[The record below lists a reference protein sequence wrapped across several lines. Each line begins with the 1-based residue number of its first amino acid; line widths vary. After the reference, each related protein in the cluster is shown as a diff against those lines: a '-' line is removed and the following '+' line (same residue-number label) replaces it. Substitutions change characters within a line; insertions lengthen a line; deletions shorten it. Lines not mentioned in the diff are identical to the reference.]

1 MITSIKQIYA
11 LSVAFLILIALIV
24 FKFPVYYALLIPAA
38 LIFAALFIFSF
49 DKILLLIAF
58 CTPLSIELM
67 LGTAGINLPDEP
79 MMFAFSLIFFLKLWQ
94 EKSAYRSLF
103 KSPLS
108 KSILLLYVWL
118 IITSLTSTLPLV
130 SFKFLLAHFWFIG
143 TGFLWGFFIFQQK
156 QNIKNFVI
164 SYGLGLCLIV
174 YYTSIRH
181 WQRGFSQKS
190 GTFVMNPFF
199 DDHTVYSAVCA
210 MIFIFT
216 VVLIIKGRTYL
227 STLNFIFLWVIA
239 ASTAVGILL
248 SYSRAAWLSII
259 ITLGFAVII
268 KMRVKFKTMMI
279 GLVLAASLAILFQN
293 QIYQTIRFN
302 KVASGKTLEGD
313 LKSISNISTDD
324 SNVERLNRWKSASRM
339 FQEKPFWGY
348 GPGTYQFQYSG
359 YQRAHEMTSI
369 STTTGDMGGIHS
381 EYLRPLIESGI
392 IGLITFLILVFTV
405 IKLLLN
411 VIYQSTDKQLKLFA
425 LAILLS
431 LSTYLIHG
439 FLNNFLDQDKAAL
452 VFWAL
457 LGMTGAIYHQH
468 FQQKLI

>member
-1 MITSIKQIYA
+1 M
-11 LSVAFLILIALIV
+11 LVAFVV
-24 FKFPVYYALLIPAA
+24 FKFPVYYGLLIPAA
-38 LIFAALFIFSF
+38 LIFIALFIFSLE
-49 DKILLLIAF
+49 KIFLLIAF
-58 CTPLSIELM
+58 FTPLSVKIM

-79 MMFAFSLIFFLKLWQ
+79 MMLAFSLVFFLKLWQ
-94 EKSAYRSLF
+94 EPSAFKTIF
-103 KSPLS
+103 KSPLT
-108 KSILLLYVWL
+108 ICVLIFYCWL
-118 IITSLTSTLPLV
+118 IITSLSSSIPLV
-130 SFKFLLAHFWFIG
+130 SLKFLLAHFWFIG
-143 TGFLWGFFIFQQK
+143 TGFLWGFFIFQK
-156 QNIKNFVI
+156 SQNIKNFIVL
-164 SYGLGLCLIV
+164 YGLGLCLII

-210 MIFIFT
+210 MIFVFAI
-216 VVLIIKGRTYL
+216 VLIVKGRAYL
-227 STLNFIFLWVIA
+227 STLNFISLLMIA
-239 ASTAVGILL
+239 ASTTVGILL
-248 SYSRAAWLSII
+248 SYSRAAWLSIM
-259 ITLGFAVII
+259 ITLGFAILI
-268 KMRVKFKTMMI
+268 KFRIRFKTIII
-279 GLVLAASLAILFQN
+279 GLVIAVGIALLFQN

-324 SNVERLNRWKSASRM
+324 SNVERLNRWKSAWRM

-381 EYLRPLIESGI
+381 EYLRPLIESGVV
-392 IGLITFLILVFTV
+392 GLLTFLILVFTV

-411 VIYQSTDKQLKLFA
+411 VIYQSPDKQLQLYAFA
-425 LAILLS
+425 VLLS

-452 VFWAL
+452 VFWAF
-457 LGMTGAIYHQH
+457 LGMAAAIYHQ
-468 FQQKLI
+468 FKSIKFI

>member
-1 MITSIKQIYA
+1 
-11 LSVAFLILIALIV
+11 V
-24 FKFPVYYALLIPAA
+24 FKFPVYNALLIPGA

-58 CTPLSIELM
+58 CTPLSVELM

-79 MMFAFSLIFFLKLWQ
+79 IMFVFSLLFFLKFWQ
-94 EKSAYRSLF
+94 DKQAFKSLF

-108 KSILLLYVWL
+108 ISILLFYVWL
-118 IITSLTSTLPLV
+118 IITSLTSTIPLV
-130 SFKFLLAHFWFIG
+130 SFKFLFAHFWFIG
-143 TGFLWGFFIFQQK
+143 TGFLWGFFMFQRS
-156 QNIKNFVI
+156 QNIKNFII

-210 MIFIFT
+210 MIFVFAI
-216 VVLIIKGRTYL
+216 VLIIKGRPYL
-227 STLNFIFLWVIA
+227 SKLNFIFLLLISL
-239 ASTAVGILL
+239 STAVGILL

-259 ITLGFAVII
+259 ITLGFALLI
-268 KMRVKFKTMMI
+268 KMRVKFKTIMI
-279 GLVLAASLAILFQN
+279 GLVLTASLALLFQN
-293 QIYQTIRFN
+293 QIYQAIRFN
-302 KVASGKTLEGD
+302 KVASGKTLEDD

-324 SNVERLNRWKSASRM
+324 SNVERLNRWKSAARM
-339 FQEKPFWGY
+339 FKEKPFWGY

-381 EYLRPLIESGI
+381 EYFRPLIESGI
-392 IGLITFLILVFTV
+392 IGLVTFLILVFTV

-411 VIYQSTDKQLKLFA
+411 VIYQSTDKQLQLFA

-457 LGMTGAIYHQH
+457 LGMTGAIYHKH
-468 FQQKLI
+468 IQQKLI

>member
-11 LSVAFLILIALIV
+11 LSIGFLMLIAFVV
-24 FKFPVYYALLIPAA
+24 FKFPVYYGLLIPAA
-38 LIFAALFIFSF
+38 LIFTALFIFSL

-58 CTPLSIELM
+58 CTPLSVKIM

-79 MMFAFSLIFFLKLWQ
+79 MMFAFSLVFFLKLWQ
-94 EKSAYRSLF
+94 EPSNFKTVF
-103 KSPLS
+103 KSPLT
-108 KSILLLYVWL
+108 IGVLMFYCWL
-118 IITSLTSTLPLV
+118 IITSLSSSIPLV
-130 SFKFLLAHFWFIG
+130 SLKFLLAHFWFIA

-156 QNIKNFVI
+156 HNIKNFII
-164 SYGLGLCLIV
+164 SYGLGLCLII

-190 GTFVMNPFF
+190 GTFVMTPFF

-210 MIFIFT
+210 MIFVFAM
-216 VVLIIKGRTYL
+216 VLIIKGRAYL
-227 STLNFIFLWVIA
+227 STLNFIFLLMIA
-239 ASTAVGILL
+239 ASTTVGILL

-259 ITLGFAVII
+259 ITLGFALLI
-268 KMRVKFKTMMI
+268 KLRLRFKTIII
-279 GLVLAASLAILFQN
+279 GLVIAACIALIFQN

-302 KVASGKTLEGD
+302 KSASGKTLEGD

-324 SNVERLNRWKSASRM
+324 SNVERLNRWKSAWRM

-381 EYLRPLIESGI
+381 EYLRPLIESGVV
-392 IGLITFLILVFTV
+392 GLLTFLMLVFTV

-411 VIYQSTDKQLKLFA
+411 VIYQSPDKQLQLYA
-425 LAILLS
+425 LAVLLS

-457 LGMTGAIYHQH
+457 LGMTGAIYHQYSAKR
-468 FQQKLI
+468 QN